1 MVARRSGYCTRPSGA
16 QDPATRPAL
25 DAAYNRVRMPFDE
38 AAARG
43 TCSARTLIE
52 SATVLTMNAADE
64 VLAPG
69 WVEIR
74 DGQITAVSGSP
85 PEAAEADQRI
95 DGRRMVV
102 MPGLV
107 NAHTHLYQT
116 LIRGVY
122 EEMSFPEWLRAI
134 YHCGRV
140 LTPTDCFVGARLGAL
155 EALRSGVTTLLDHQ
169 FLNRG
174 IELPE
179 ATISGIRAVGLR
191 AVLARTIMDMGDLAP
206 REVVETPEE
215 GLRSVEALLERFKGQ
230 TDDGLLT
237 LMTGPNT
244 PGASASGELAQATR
258 AFADQYELGQ
268 SMHLAESAAVVKTV
282 RERYGKAGVAA
293 WLDEL
298 DALGPRLI
306 AAHSVHLSGEEIRIL
321 ARRGVSV
328 CHNPVSNMFLG
339 DGIAPVVEMLA
350 AGVNVALGTDGAASN
365 NSQDMFEVLKMAALL
380 QRVRLQDA
388 HAVSPSAALRM
399 ATINGARALGLDHLV
414 GSLEPGKRADL
425 IMLDLYSAP
434 HSVAVHKV
442 VSHLV
447 HCATPA
453 NVRLVMVEG
462 RIVMDQ
468 GEIVGLDERPLLA
481 EAQAVGE
488 DLVRRLSA

>member
-1 MVARRSGYCTRPSGA
+1 M
-16 QDPATRPAL
+16 
-25 DAAYNRVRMPFDE
+25 
-38 AAARG
+38 
-43 TCSARTLIE
+43 RTLIE
-52 SATVLTMNAADE
+52 GATVLTLNPADE

-85 PEAAEADQRI
+85 LEPTEADQRI
-95 DGRRMVV
+95 DGRRQVV

-122 EEMSFPEWLRAI
+122 EEMPFGEWLRAI

-140 LTPTDCFVGARLGAL
+140 LTPNDCLVGARLGAL
-155 EALRSGVTTLLDHQ
+155 EALRSGVTTLVDHQ

-174 IELPE
+174 VELPE
-179 ATISGIRAVGLR
+179 ATINGIRAVGLR
-191 AVLARTIMDMGDLAP
+191 AVLARTIMDLGDLAP
-206 REVVETPEE
+206 PEVVETPEE
-215 GLRSVEALLERFKGQ
+215 GLRSVGALLDRFKGQ

-258 AFADQYELGQ
+258 AFADQHNLGQ
-268 SMHLAESAAVVKTV
+268 STHLAESASVVETV
-282 RERYGKAGVAA
+282 RARYGKPGVAA

-298 DALGPRLI
+298 GALGPRLI
-306 AAHSVHLSGEEIRIL
+306 AAHSVHLSPDEIQIL
-321 ARRGVSV
+321 ARRGVSA

-339 DGIAPVVEMLA
+339 DGMAPVVEMLA

-365 NSQDMFEVLKMAALL
+365 NSQDMFQVLKMAALL
-380 QRVRLQDA
+380 QRARLQDA
-388 HAVSPSAALRM
+388 HAVSPSQALRM

-414 GSLEPGKRADL
+414 GSLEPGKRADV

-434 HSVAVHKV
+434 HTVAVHNV
-442 VSHLV
+442 VSDLV

-453 NVRLVMVEG
+453 NVRLVMVDG
-462 RIVMDQ
+462 HILMDR
-468 GEIVGLDERPLLA
+468 GDVLGLDEPRLLA

-488 DLVRRLSA
+488 DLVRRLAA